1 MKRAMVM
8 LLAVIVCSL
17 SAWSQPQLL
26 RLAGE
31 LLEHFDDVSKVEKT
45 FEDNGLSVV
54 SKEFDKYVACSYYLS
69 ASNSDSIPPIEAEFS
84 RTCDKNIAVVIF
96 NIDLDS
102 DYYNTLNDQLAEY
115 GFALIEDDGNE
126 LIYRNEKQIQCNI
139 MFPKN
144 GKARIY
150 VVQRTNRVW

>member
-1 MKRAMVM
+1 M

-96 NIDLDS
+96 NIDFS
-102 DYYNTLNDQLAEY
+102 
-115 GFALIEDDGNE
+115 
-126 LIYRNEKQIQCNI
+126 R
-139 MFPKN
+139 
-144 GKARIY
+144 
-150 VVQRTNRVW
+150 

>member
-1 MKRAMVM
+1 M

-45 FEDNGLSVV
+45 FEDNGLSV
-54 SKEFDKYVACSYYLS
+54 
-69 ASNSDSIPPIEAEFS
+69 
-84 RTCDKNIAVVIF
+84 AVVIF